1 MCELYINIFFGV
13 VLMSFGV
20 FCCGFVWFV
29 VIRWTSRDF
38 LNINGGSIRFK
49 FEVSSQVCLTLEKRL
64 TDPGCP
70 Y

>member
-1 MCELYINIFFGV
+1 
-13 VLMSFGV
+13 MSFGV

-49 FEVSSQVCLTLEKRL
+49 FEVGSQVCLTLEKRL
-64 TDPGCP
+64 TGPGCP

>member
-1 MCELYINIFFGV
+1 
-13 VLMSFGV
+13 MSFGV

-38 LNINGGSIRFK
+38 LNINGGRFK

-64 TDPGCP
+64 TGPGCP

>member
-1 MCELYINIFFGV
+1 
-13 VLMSFGV
+13 MSFGV

-64 TDPGCP
+64 SGPGCP